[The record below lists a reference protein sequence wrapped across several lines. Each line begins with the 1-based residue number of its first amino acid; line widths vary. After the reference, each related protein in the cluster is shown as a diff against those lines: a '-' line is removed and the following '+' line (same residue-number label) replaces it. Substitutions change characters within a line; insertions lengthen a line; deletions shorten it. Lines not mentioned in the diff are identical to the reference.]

1 MRSMTDK
8 KVGGVAS
15 GIAKYF
21 GIDETIVR
29 LLFVATLFL
38 DGFGLLA
45 YLALWIAMPAAKSL
59 QEQIDLEEKP
69 SFLEE
74 ESFKT
79 RMANVE
85 SQFEDTVST
94 TASKV
99 KNSKFFKKHF

>member
-1 MRSMTDK
+1 
-8 KVGGVAS
+8 
-15 GIAKYF
+15 
-21 GIDETIVR
+21 
-29 LLFVATLFL
+29 
-38 DGFGLLA
+38 LA

-79 RMANVE
+79 RMAKVE
-85 SQFEDTVST
+85 SQFEDTVSS

-99 KNSKFFKKHF
+99 KNSKFFKNNF